1 MLLNNLFVLSFP
13 HVDVA
18 YRKIEEAIVERLL
31 NGFGEESD
39 KYIVNLSVLTGG
51 FANQFRA
58 LLGNVVLALST
69 GRKLRSKLF

>member
-1 MLLNNLFVLSFP
+1 M
-13 HVDVA
+13 
-18 YRKIEEAIVERLL
+18 IEETIVERLL
-31 NGFGEESD
+31 NGVGEERD

-69 GRKLRSKLF
+69 GRKLRSSPFWIAFTTSCMG